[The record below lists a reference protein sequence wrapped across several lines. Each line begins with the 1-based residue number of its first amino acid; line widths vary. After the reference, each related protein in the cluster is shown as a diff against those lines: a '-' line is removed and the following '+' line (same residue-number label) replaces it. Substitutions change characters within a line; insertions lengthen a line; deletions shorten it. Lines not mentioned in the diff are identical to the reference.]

1 MKRRANSR
9 TGQLGSE
16 QQQRQAIRRAQQPNV
31 YAQQEIEKSQ
41 PVIDGK
47 D

>member
-1 MKRRANSR
+1 MKRRINSR
-9 TGQLGSE
+9 TGQMGSE

-31 YAQQEIEKSQ
+31 YAQQEIERAQ

-47 D
+47 E